1 MDPSSILGDSTI
13 FNFIMYYFSKILYV
27 GFCLTTLFMSCETKL
42 GHNESQIMKKSEKPI
57 IQTTINKAID
67 FKLSDDNVM
76 EFFLEY
82 DKHNKENMVRIV
94 TDYGNIQIQ
103 LFDNTKF
110 HRSNFIYLTK
120 KNYFEGTQFY
130 RVINNFVIQAG
141 NSDNRKIS
149 QKRKKIG
156 RYLLPND
163 LDRGYSHERGMVSIP
178 SSLVDNPYKM
188 ASPFE
193 FFIVQ
198 SKNGAHHLDG
208 NYTVFGKVISGMS
221 TVDKIAAV
229 PTDNLDWPLQN
240 IYIKRVEIIE

>member
-1 MDPSSILGDSTI
+1 MDKAQKTI
-13 FNFIMYYFSKILYV
+13 
-27 GFCLTTLFMSCETKL
+27 TK
-42 GHNESQIMKKSEKPI
+42 KK
-57 IQTTINKAID
+57 INKELD
-67 FKLSDDNVM
+67 FKLSDENVM

-82 DKHNKENMVRIV
+82 DKHNKENKVRIV
-94 TDYGNIQIQ
+94 TDYGNIEIQ

-163 LDRGYSHERGMVSIP
+163 LDKGYSHKRGMVSMP

-188 ASPFE
+188 ASPYE

-198 SKNGAHHLDG
+198 SREGAHHLDG
-208 NYTVFGKVISGMS
+208 NYTVFGKVTTGMN
-221 TVDKIAAV
+221 TVDKIAAS
-229 PTDNLDWPLQN
+229 PTDNLDWPLKN

>member
-13 FNFIMYYFSKILYV
+13 FNFIMYCFSKILYV
-27 GFCLTTLFMSCETKL
+27 GFCLIALFMSCESRL
-42 GHNESQIMKKSEKPI
+42 DNNESQIINKSEKPI

-94 TDYGNIQIQ
+94 TDYGNIEIE

-163 LDRGYSHERGMVSIP
+163 LDKGYRHERGMVSMP
-178 SSLVDNPYKM
+178 SSLIDNPYKM

-208 NYTVFGKVISGMS
+208 NYTVFGRVTSGMD
-221 TVDKIAAV
+221 TVDKIAAT
-229 PTDNLDWPLQN
+229 PTDDLDWPLQN

>member
-1 MDPSSILGDSTI
+1 MLFNHQLTKELLIHYSKLTYLVSILI
-13 FNFIMYYFSKILYV
+13 FVLS
-27 GFCLTTLFMSCETKL
+27 SC
-42 GHNESQIMKKSEKPI
+42 KKEKVLKNPQLNNTMI
-57 IQTTINKAID
+57 IKEKNQTNL
-67 FKLSDDNVM
+67 FKLSDENVM

-82 DKHNKENMVRIV
+82 DKHNKENKVRIV
-94 TDYGNIQIQ
+94 TDYGNIEIQ

-120 KNYFEGTQFY
+120 KNYFDDTQFY

-141 NSDNRKIS
+141 NSDNKKIS
-149 QKRKKIG
+149 QKRKEIG

-163 LDRGYSHERGMVSIP
+163 LNKGYTHKRGMISMP

-198 SKNGAHHLDG
+198 SSKGAHHLDG
-208 NYTVFGKVISGMS
+208 NYTVFGKVIRGMD
-221 TVDKIAAV
+221 TVDKIAST

-240 IYIKRVEIIE
+240 IYIKKVEIIE

>member
-1 MDPSSILGDSTI
+1 MFLQCTSNNNQNNIVVNNQSSSPLIE
-13 FNFIMYYFSKILYV
+13 V
-27 GFCLTTLFMSCETKL
+27 
-42 GHNESQIMKKSEKPI
+42 KKE
-57 IQTTINKAID
+57 NN
-67 FKLSDDNVM
+67 FKLSDKNVM

-82 DKHNKENMVRIV
+82 EKHNKENKVRIY
-94 TDYGNIQIQ
+94 TDFGNIDIQ

-130 RVINNFVIQAG
+130 RVINNFVIQGG

-163 LDRGYSHERGMVSIP
+163 LDKGYSHKRGMVSMP

-198 SKNGAHHLDG
+198 SKTGAHHLDG
-208 NYTVFGKVISGMS
+208 NYTVFGSVISGMD
-221 TVDKIAAV
+221 TVDKIAAT
-229 PTDNLDWPLQN
+229 PTDDLDWPLQN
-240 IYIKRVEIIE
+240 IYIKRVEIIQ

>member
-1 MDPSSILGDSTI
+1 
-13 FNFIMYYFSKILYV
+13 MYYLSKIFQV
-27 GFCLTTLFMSCETKL
+27 CLCIITLFIGCDSKL
-42 GHNESQIMKKSEKPI
+42 DNNESQIMNKTQKPI
-57 IQTTINKAID
+57 IQKKINKDVD
-67 FKLSDDNVM
+67 FKLSDENVM

-82 DKHNKENMVRIV
+82 DKHNKENKIRIV
-94 TDYGNIQIQ
+94 TDYGNIEIH

-141 NSDNRKIS
+141 NSDNRRIS

-163 LDRGYSHERGMVSIP
+163 LDKGYSHERGMVSMP

-208 NYTVFGKVISGMS
+208 NYTVFGKVMSGMD
-221 TVDKIAAV
+221 TVDKIAAT

-240 IYIKRVEIIE
+240 IYIKRVEIID

>member
-1 MDPSSILGDSTI
+1 MFKIINKINFKLFLITFYIL
-13 FNFIMYYFSKILYV
+13 FFSCYKNDKKPKKNIEL
-27 GFCLTTLFMSCETKL
+27 S
-42 GHNESQIMKKSEKPI
+42 KKSEI
-57 IQTTINKAID
+57 ITEIKKEEK
-67 FKLSDDNVM
+67 FKLSDENVM

-82 DKHNKENMVRIV
+82 DKHNKENLVIIV
-94 TDYGNIQIQ
+94 TDYGNIEIQ

-110 HRSNFIYLTK
+110 HRSKFIYLTK
-120 KNYFEGTQFY
+120 KNYFEDTQFY

-141 NSDNRKIS
+141 NSDNRKVS

-163 LDRGYSHERGMVSIP
+163 LDKGYSHERGMVSMP

-208 NYTVFGKVISGMS
+208 NYTVFGKVTSGINI
-221 TVDKIAAV
+221 VDKIAAT
-229 PTDNLDWPLQN
+229 PTDDLDWPLQN
-240 IYIKRVEIIE
+240 I

>member
-1 MDPSSILGDSTI
+1 
-13 FNFIMYYFSKILYV
+13 
-27 GFCLTTLFMSCETKL
+27 
-42 GHNESQIMKKSEKPI
+42 MKKSETPI
-57 IQTTINKAID
+57 IQTTINKEID
-67 FKLSDDNVM
+67 FKLSNDNVM

-94 TDYGNIQIQ
+94 TDYGNIEIE

-141 NSDNRKIS
+141 NSDDKKIS

-163 LDRGYSHERGMVSIP
+163 LDKGYRHERGMVSMP
-178 SSLVDNPYKM
+178 SSLIDNPYKM

-208 NYTVFGKVISGMS
+208 NYTVFGSVTSGMD
-221 TVDKIAAV
+221 TVDKIAAT
-229 PTDNLDWPLQN
+229 PTDDFDWPLQN

>member
-1 MDPSSILGDSTI
+1 MKLLYNHLKKIVLFILLLSISCDEKKDI
-13 FNFIMYYFSKILYV
+13 IVKKV
-27 GFCLTTLFMSCETKL
+27 RTT
-42 GHNESQIMKKSEKPI
+42 KK
-57 IQTTINKAID
+57 D
-67 FKLSDDNVM
+67 FKKNTLENEFRLSDDNVM

-82 DKHNKENMVRIV
+82 DKNHKENKVRIF
-94 TDYGNIQIQ
+94 TNYGEIDIL
-103 LFDNTKF
+103 LFENTKF

-120 KNYFEGTQFY
+120 KNYFENTQFY

-163 LDRGYSHERGMVSIP
+163 LNKGHTHKRGMVSMP

-198 SKNGAHHLDG
+198 KKDGAHHLDG
-208 NYTVFGKVISGMS
+208 DYTVFGKVTRGMD
-221 TVDKIAAV
+221 TVDKIASR
-229 PTDNLDWPLQN
+229 PTDNKDWPIDN

>member
-1 MDPSSILGDSTI
+1 MDKAQKTI
-13 FNFIMYYFSKILYV
+13 
-27 GFCLTTLFMSCETKL
+27 TK
-42 GHNESQIMKKSEKPI
+42 KK
-57 IQTTINKAID
+57 INKELD
-67 FKLSDDNVM
+67 FKLSDENVM

-82 DKHNKENMVRIV
+82 DKHNKENKVRIV
-94 TDYGNIQIQ
+94 TDYGNIEIQ

-163 LDRGYSHERGMVSIP
+163 LDKGYSHKRGMVSMP
-178 SSLVDNPYKM
+178 SSLIDNPYKM

-198 SKNGAHHLDG
+198 KKDGAHHLDG
-208 NYTVFGKVISGMS
+208 NYTIFGKVIKGME
-221 TVDKIAAV
+221 TVDKIAATA
-229 PTDNLDWPLQN
+229 TDNSDWPIEN
-240 IYIKRVEIIE
+240 IYINRVEIIQ

>member
-1 MDPSSILGDSTI
+1 M
-13 FNFIMYYFSKILYV
+13 FKILNKINYK
-27 GFCLTTLFMSCETKL
+27 LFLITFYILFFSCDKNDKKPKKNIEL
-42 GHNESQIMKKSEKPI
+42 SKKSKLITKIKKEEK
-57 IQTTINKAID
+57 
-67 FKLSDDNVM
+67 FKLSDENVM

-82 DKHNKENMVRIV
+82 DKHNKENLVRIV
-94 TDYGNIQIQ
+94 TDYGNIEIQ

-120 KNYFEGTQFY
+120 KNYFEDTQFY

-141 NSDNRKIS
+141 NSDNKKIS

-163 LDRGYSHERGMVSIP
+163 LEKGYSHERGMVSMP

-208 NYTVFGKVISGMS
+208 DYTVFGKVMSGMN
-221 TVDKIAAV
+221 TVDKIAAT

>member
-1 MDPSSILGDSTI
+1 MFLQCTSNNNQNNIVVNNQSSSPLIE
-13 FNFIMYYFSKILYV
+13 V
-27 GFCLTTLFMSCETKL
+27 
-42 GHNESQIMKKSEKPI
+42 KKE
-57 IQTTINKAID
+57 NN
-67 FKLSDDNVM
+67 FKLSDKNVM

-82 DKHNKENMVRIV
+82 DKHNKENKVRIV
-94 TDYGNIQIQ
+94 TDYGNIEIQ

-163 LDRGYSHERGMVSIP
+163 LDKGYSHKRGMVSMP
-178 SSLVDNPYKM
+178 SSLIDNPYKM

-198 SKNGAHHLDG
+198 KKDGAHHLDG
-208 NYTVFGKVISGMS
+208 NYTIFGKVIKGMG
-221 TVDKIAAV
+221 TVDKIAATA
-229 PTDNLDWPLQN
+229 TDNSDWPIEN
-240 IYIKRVEIIE
+240 IYINRVEIIQ

>member
-1 MDPSSILGDSTI
+1 MKNLLQIITI
-13 FNFIMYYFSKILYV
+13 FLIIYGCNSPVKENVEQVKISDKKIV
-27 GFCLTTLFMSCETKL
+27 KKPVKK
-42 GHNESQIMKKSEKPI
+42 NE
-57 IQTTINKAID
+57 

-82 DKHNKENMVRIV
+82 DKVNKENKVRIH
-94 TDYGNIQIQ
+94 TDFGNIDLL
-103 LFDNTKF
+103 LFSNTKF

-130 RVINNFVIQAG
+130 RVINNFMIQGG
-141 NSDNRKIS
+141 NSDSKKIS
-149 QKRKKIG
+149 QKRKEIG

-163 LDRGYSHERGMVSIP
+163 LDKGYTHERGMLSMP
-178 SSLVDNPYKM
+178 SSLIDNPYKM

-208 NYTVFGKVISGMS
+208 NYTVFGKVIGGMDI
-221 TVDKIAAV
+221 VDKIAAT
-229 PTDNLDWPLQN
+229 PTDESDWPLKN
-240 IYIKRVEIIE
+240 VYIKKVTIIN

>member
-1 MDPSSILGDSTI
+1 MFKIINKINFKLFLITFYIL
-13 FNFIMYYFSKILYV
+13 FFSCDKNDKKPKKNIEL
-27 GFCLTTLFMSCETKL
+27 S
-42 GHNESQIMKKSEKPI
+42 KKSELITKI
-57 IQTTINKAID
+57 KKEEK
-67 FKLSDDNVM
+67 FKLSDENVM

-82 DKHNKENMVRIV
+82 DKHNKENLVRIV
-94 TDYGNIQIQ
+94 TDYGNIEIQ

-120 KNYFEGTQFY
+120 KNYFEDTQFY

-141 NSDNRKIS
+141 NSDNKKIS

-163 LDRGYSHERGMVSIP
+163 LEKGYSHERGMVSMP

-208 NYTVFGKVISGMS
+208 DYTVFGKVISGMN
-221 TVDKIAAV
+221 TVDKIAAT

>member
-1 MDPSSILGDSTI
+1 MKLLHNNLKKIVLFILLLCISCDEKKDI
-13 FNFIMYYFSKILYV
+13 IIKKV
-27 GFCLTTLFMSCETKL
+27 KTTKKDLKKNTLE
-42 GHNESQIMKKSEKPI
+42 NE
-57 IQTTINKAID
+57 
-67 FKLSDDNVM
+67 FRLSDDNVM

-82 DKHNKENMVRIV
+82 DKNHKENKVRIL
-94 TDYGNIQIQ
+94 TDYGEIDIL
-103 LFDNTKF
+103 LFENTKF

-120 KNYFEGTQFY
+120 KNYFENTQFY

-163 LDRGYSHERGMVSIP
+163 LNKGHTHKRGMVSMP

-198 SKNGAHHLDG
+198 KKNGAHHLDG
-208 NYTVFGKVISGMS
+208 DYTVFGKVTKGME
-221 TVDKIAAV
+221 TVDKIASR
-229 PTDNLDWPLQN
+229 PTDNRDWPIDN
-240 IYIKRVEIIE
+240 VYIKKVEIIE